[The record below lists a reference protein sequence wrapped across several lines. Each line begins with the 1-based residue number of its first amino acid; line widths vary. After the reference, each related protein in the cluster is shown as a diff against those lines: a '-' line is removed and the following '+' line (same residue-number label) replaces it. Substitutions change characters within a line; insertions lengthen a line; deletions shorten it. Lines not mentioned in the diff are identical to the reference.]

1 MNTKI
6 GSPCDFKSDLPEEDE
21 KSPKEDKNIKYNRQN
36 SPLYKQAAFILDQ
49 VRGKVKKNT
58 TNNYKPNPFRNTKIL
73 DYIMEYYIPT
83 PCLRSVRNTIPI

>member
-1 MNTKI
+1 MLCEDKYNDLVIYEFMNTKT

-49 VRGKVKKNT
+49 VRGKVKKHYQSLQT
-58 TNNYKPNPFRNTKIL
+58 QPF
-73 DYIMEYYIPT
+73 
-83 PCLRSVRNTIPI
+83 S